1 MEKILINK
9 VEVLG
14 SVAPKKE
21 KGQFELRFEVE
32 GENNYRLFNH
42 LLNQN
47 TLDIKVPSLEHD
59 FKAKKVSLSSAYRGH
74 LSADTR
80 ATFYF
85 SYEQYSELEEKEKE
99 EEEKE
104 WSPLGGITA
113 TAINNWA
120 RTRALASFLIEKEY
134 FSHEEYEERIKQI
147 KEADLE
153 EMRAFIFEGK
163 VKES

>member
-1 MEKILINK
+1 MEKISINK

-14 SVAPKKE
+14 SVAPKE
-21 KGQFELRFEVE
+21 EEGQFELRFEVE

-85 SYEQYSELEEKEKE
+85 SYEQYSEPE

-153 EMRAFIFEGK
+153 EMRSFIFEGK